1 MRHGLLILVLALALS
16 QGVHAQTVQPGQPA
30 PTAEAEAKALVLAA
44 GLRNQLLESMPAM
57 AEGLRQHLSQQNP
70 GREEDVRRAVETA
83 IVPAVTAR
91 LDELIDKAVQPL
103 VRGFTAEEL
112 YIMRRFLELDLDQ
125 RMEGALQIVAFE
137 LDRESG
143 DWLRK
148 IGQEALAA
156 RATDQRLRG
165 LRF

>member
-1 MRHGLLILVLALALS
+1 MRRSLIILALVLGLAE
-16 QGVHAQTVQPGQPA
+16 GAAAQTVQPGQPA
-30 PTAEAEAKALVLAA
+30 PTAEAEAKALVLVA

-70 GREEDVRRAVETA
+70 GRDEDVRRAVETA
-83 IVPAVTAR
+83 IVPAVAAR
-91 LDELIDKAVQPL
+91 LDELIEKAVQPL

-112 YIMRRFLELDLDQ
+112 YIMRRFLELELDQ

-148 IGQEALAA
+148 IAEEALAA
-156 RATDQRLRG
+156 RAADQRLRG
-165 LRF
+165 IRF